1 MDLRSLR
8 FWLQRILI
16 GVNIMSE
23 LNLFGLIDLVSE
35 KHAELRG
42 EVRQRCIQNGNEDLT
57 PQEYYLMTRLE
68 KHRN

>member
-1 MDLRSLR
+1 
-8 FWLQRILI
+8 
-16 GVNIMSE
+16 MSE

-42 EVRQRCIQNGNEDLT
+42 EVRQRCIQNGNEDVT